1 MKLKEY
7 FALLGIKSNYKF
19 FPQIKEVIGSWEGQ
33 DVFFYNWKSPKANNY
48 SFNTSEIEELRT
60 FLKEGDVA
68 IDVGAHVG
76 DSTLP
81 IALAC
86 GEKGKVFAFEPNP
99 VVFQILSKNAF
110 LNTTL
115 TNIFPIPFACTD
127 DSVNDEFWYS
137 SPWLGN
143 GGDRSDL
150 GWRYGASFPVPV
162 NGENPLSIL
171 IDKFDADLPKVR
183 YIKVDVE
190 GFDIHVLKQLTK
202 LIDNN
207 KPYLKFEVFG
217 KTLAENRAGLYNFVT
232 ERGYE
237 LRVVGSE
244 GKLFGESACEEDFYR
259 DKTLD
264 IFCIP

>member
-7 FALLGIKSNYKF
+7 LALLGIKSNYKF
-19 FPQIKEVIGSWEGQ
+19 FPQIKEVIGCWNGQ
-33 DVFFYNWKSPKANNY
+33 DILFYNWKSPKASNY
-48 SFNTSEIEELRT
+48 SFNASEIEELRT
-60 FLKEGDVA
+60 FIKEGDVA

-86 GEKGKVFAFEPNP
+86 GSKGKVFAFEPNP

-110 LNTTL
+110 LNNSL
-115 TNIFPIPFACTD
+115 TNIVPIPFACTD
-127 DSVNDEFWYS
+127 GSINDEFWYS

-150 GWRYGASFPVPV
+150 GWRYGASFPVPI
-162 NGENPLSIL
+162 NGENPHSVLK
-171 IDKFDADLPKVR
+171 DKFGVDLPKVR

-190 GFDIHVLKQLTK
+190 GFDIHVLNQLAE
-202 LIDNN
+202 LIDKS
-207 KPYLKFEVFG
+207 KPYLKFEIFG
-217 KTLAENRAGLYNFVT
+217 KTLAENRASLYKFVT
-232 ERGYE
+232 KRGYE
-237 LRVVGSE
+237 LRVVGSD
-244 GKLFGESACEEDFYR
+244 GKLFGRQACEEDFYK